1 MVTRREEQAGL
12 ISAGASQVLF
22 SPFEIQIKTKA
33 FSYISNEKSD
43 IRVPYVLGN
52 AVYIETNLSSDYSI
66 YFAFRVLD
74 EMGLERSD
82 LSITLEE
89 K

>member
-33 FSYISNEKSD
+33 FSYISNEKM
-43 IRVPYVLGN
+43 N
-52 AVYIETNLSSDYSI
+52 NNFWNLC
-66 YFAFRVLD
+66 
-74 EMGLERSD
+74 
-82 LSITLEE
+82 
-89 K
+89 

>member
-33 FSYISNEKSD
+33 KLMSLVGIIK
-43 IRVPYVLGN
+43 
-52 AVYIETNLSSDYSI
+52 
-66 YFAFRVLD
+66 
-74 EMGLERSD
+74 
-82 LSITLEE
+82 
-89 K
+89 